1 MKIAALF
8 LVSASLGCASFGEHE
23 TVENRT
29 AYECSTTILPLD
41 LQDPNAEGKPLY
53 FVESTFVSVTDNV
66 RNEAQKLSIT
76 CVEDEPAKMFVGK
89 SDPLG
94 HAFGG
99 LTEGFEVTVLVPN
112 VAVSKEALVETRV
125 KEDNLTV
132 WFDDQKV
139 SVAGRSD

>member
-1 MKIAALF
+1 MKRAALF
-8 LVSASLGCASFGEHE
+8 LVFVSLGCASVGDE
-23 TVENRT
+23 TVESRT
-29 AYECSTTILPLD
+29 SYECSTIIRPLG
-41 LQDPNAEGKPLY
+41 LLAETPEGKPAY
-53 FVESTFVSVTDNV
+53 FVESRFVTVTDNV

-76 CVEDEPAKMFVGK
+76 CVEDEPAKIFVGK